1 MIQNFNRAS
10 VIVDN
15 GYTTGVAYINNCTAN
30 PINTVRSLYLVV
42 IEEIIIPRPSPRP
55 AMMRMMVG
63 MRAIVEKV
71 EGVERVEE
79 VEEVEGVE
87 EVNLNHNMAARS
99 NKN

>member
-1 MIQNFNRAS
+1 MIQNFNRGS

-30 PINTVRSLYLVV
+30 PINTVKSRYLVV
-42 IEEIIIPRPSPRP
+42 IDEMIMPKPRPRP
-55 AMMRMMVG
+55 AMMRMIIG
-63 MRAIVEKV
+63 MRAIVEMV
-71 EGVERVEE
+71 EKVERVEE

-87 EVNLNHNMAARS
+87 EVSLNQSMAARS